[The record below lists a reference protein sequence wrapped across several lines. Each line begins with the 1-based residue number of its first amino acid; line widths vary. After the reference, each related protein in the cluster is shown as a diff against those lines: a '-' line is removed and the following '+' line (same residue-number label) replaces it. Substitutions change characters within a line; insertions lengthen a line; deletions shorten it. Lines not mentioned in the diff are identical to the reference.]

1 MRPARGFT
9 LVEVLVALFVMALM
23 AAIAWQG
30 VDGVLRSRDSGRD
43 SVDRTMRLATVMS
56 QWQTDLQAVHH
67 DAGVPESLAFD
78 GRALRLVRR
87 AEGGVQLVLWLQDG
101 GRLQRWASPVTTRVA
116 DLQQAWLQSQQAPGG
131 TTGILTL
138 LEGTTGWQLTC
149 MRAGSESNCQSS
161 GDLVATAAAAGAS
174 APAAA
179 RTEAPGGLR
188 LVLQF
193 GDKSLRRDVAVAP
206 AL

>member
-23 AAIAWQG
+23 ATMAWQG

-78 GRALRLVRR
+78 GRVVPLNLRTNC
-87 AEGGVQLVLWLQDG
+87 
-101 GRLQRWASPVTTRVA
+101 SA
-116 DLQQAWLQSQQAPGG
+116 DA
-131 TTGILTL
+131 
-138 LEGTTGWQLTC
+138 
-149 MRAGSESNCQSS
+149 
-161 GDLVATAAAAGAS
+161 
-174 APAAA
+174 
-179 RTEAPGGLR
+179 
-188 LVLQF
+188 
-193 GDKSLRRDVAVAP
+193 
-206 AL
+206 